1 MTTAPVAL
9 WPHQAIVARRL
20 ITAFPYSFFLCDE
33 VGLGMTIETGLVLR
47 ALLLTR
53 LAKRVLIAPPVSLA
67 RQWLNEHKTKFCLR
81 PSPAAPRPPWRLAAP
96 MVCCAPAK
104 RPAAAIRT
112 SGRNS
117 TPAASWSASGSPNPV
132 G

>member
-1 MTTAPVAL
+1 MTTAPVAP
-9 WPHQAIVARRL
+9 WPHQVIVARRL

-33 VGLGMTIETGLVLR
+33 VGLGKTIETGLALR
-47 ALLLTR
+47 ALLLTG
-53 LAKRVLIAPPVSLA
+53 LA

-81 PSPAAPRPPWRLAAP
+81 PGRAAPRPPWRLAVPIA
-96 MVCCAPAK
+96 CCAPAK